1 MTTSKR
7 AWVILE
13 KRGDQLIPLA
23 GTEDE
28 KAINR
33 ALNALKQYKDERIR
47 LGGIDLTD
55 IRSTVVESLE
65 CQAIEEVLEQDKSD
79 RLDNLLSMVSL
90 GDDS

>member
-1 MTTSKR
+1 M
-7 AWVILE
+7 ILE
-13 KRGDQLIPLA
+13 KRGDELIPLA

-47 LGGIDLTD
+47 LGGLDLTD

-65 CQAIEEVLEQDKSD
+65 RQAIDDVLEDDND
-79 RLDNLLSMVSL
+79 RLDSLLSMVSM

>member
-1 MTTSKR
+1 MKR

-13 KRGDQLIPLA
+13 KRGDELIPLA

-47 LGGIDLTD
+47 LGGLDLTD

-65 CQAIEEVLEQDKSD
+65 RQAIDDVLEDDND
-79 RLDNLLSMVSL
+79 RLDSLLSMVSM

>member
-1 MTTSKR
+1 MKR

-13 KRGDQLIPLA
+13 KRGDELIPLA

-33 ALNALKQYKDERIR
+33 ALSALKQYKDERIR
-47 LGGIDLTD
+47 LGGLDLTE
-55 IRSTVVESLE
+55 IRSTVVESLDR
-65 CQAIEEVLEQDKSD
+65 QAIDEVLEQDEND
-79 RLDNLLSMVSL
+79 QLDSLLSMVNM